1 MNIIAEEIAVF
12 NSQVTAETMLRQH
25 KQCEFNRQKHQEQ
38 ILEIID
44 TIIWSWKANGFN
56 AKRGPYREQRRIE
69 GRDLLENTTYG
80 LLVYFL
86 TYFVSLSSVKMTA
99 ELTGQ

>member
-1 MNIIAEEIAVF
+1 MDSMQNVDHI
-12 NSQVTAETMLRQH
+12 
-25 KQCEFNRQKHQEQ
+25 
-38 ILEIID
+38 
-44 TIIWSWKANGFN
+44 
-56 AKRGPYREQRRIE
+56 EQRRID

-86 TYFVSLSSVKMTA
+86 MYVISLSSVKMTA